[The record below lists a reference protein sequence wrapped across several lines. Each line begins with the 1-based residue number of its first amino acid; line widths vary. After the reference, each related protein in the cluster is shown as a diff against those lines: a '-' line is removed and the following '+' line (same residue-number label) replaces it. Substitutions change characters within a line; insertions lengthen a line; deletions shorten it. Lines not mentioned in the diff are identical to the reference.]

1 MPINKLYLAE
11 FEENSIYHV
20 YNRTNNKE
28 LLFKS
33 DAHRSYFL
41 QRYSEL
47 VSPFAD
53 TFCYNLLPN
62 HFHLMIRTKSAD
74 QIASFLENQIV
85 PPLTLTEK
93 KFLKDRSTFYVLIKN
108 VFKRFFQSYAQ
119 SFNLEQSR
127 KGNLFSRPFKR
138 VLIESDSQITQTII
152 YIHANALKH
161 KITKDFTKYKW
172 SSWDSILSDK
182 KTNLL
187 RDDVL
192 EWFGGG
198 ANFIKTHLESAE
210 YYYFD
215 DIEEYEDY

>member
-11 FEENSIYHV
+11 FEESSIYHV

-28 LLFKS
+28 LLFCS
-33 DAHRSYFL
+33 DAHRVYFL
-41 QRYSEL
+41 QRYAEL

-62 HFHLMIRTKSAD
+62 HFHFMIRTKSAD
-74 QIASFLENQIV
+74 QIATFLEAQFA
-85 PPLTLTEK
+85 PPLTITEK
-93 KFLKDRSTFYVLIKN
+93 KFLKDRSIIYILLKN

-119 SFNLEQSR
+119 SFNAEQSR

-138 VLIESDSQITQTII
+138 VLIESDAQFTQTII

-172 SSWDSILSDK
+172 SSWESILSNK
-182 KTNLL
+182 RTNLL
-187 RDDVL
+187 RDEVL
-192 EWFGGG
+192 EWFGGRG
-198 ANFIKTHLESAE
+198 NFVKTHLESAE

-215 DIEEYEDY
+215 DIEEYED